1 MKQLKRTLSVLLLA
15 LCALVPALPAFAA
28 QALVQDGAG
37 LLSAEEAR
45 QLSAEAQAI
54 QDDYGLPVYI
64 VTVPAM
70 SGESDA
76 YAYATQLYDQGGFGA
91 GAEHSGIMLLL
102 SMQYRDYALI
112 AHGEGNNVL
121 TDYGNEKMA
130 DGFLDHFGED
140 DWYGGFSDFVSGCEW
155 YLQHVAEGGEA
166 GVPVHNEVEISD
178 STQEDTA
185 DDSFSLG
192 GAFGLSLLISCV
204 AALIVC
210 MVFRSQ
216 MKSVRTQTTANQ
228 YVGNGGLNLT
238 LSRDIYRY
246 TSQKR
251 RQIPRNDNNNNSTG
265 GGHGGAGF
273 SGSISHTS
281 SSGHGRSGKF

>member
-1 MKQLKRTLSVLLLA
+1 M
-15 LCALVPALPAFAA
+15 
-28 QALVQDGAG
+28 
-37 LLSAEEAR
+37 
-45 QLSAEAQAI
+45 
-54 QDDYGLPVYI
+54 
-64 VTVPAM
+64 
-70 SGESDA
+70 
-76 YAYATQLYDQGGFGA
+76 
-91 GAEHSGIMLLL
+91 
-102 SMQYRDYALI
+102 
-112 AHGEGNNVL
+112 
-121 TDYGNEKMA
+121 
-130 DGFLDHFGED
+130 
-140 DWYGGFSDFVSGCEW
+140 
-155 YLQHVAEGGEA
+155 
-166 GVPVHNEVEISD
+166 PVHNEVEISD

-185 DDSFSLG
+185 DDSFLLG

>member
-1 MKQLKRTLSVLLLA
+1 MEDKLILLVEDNPHIMAINDAALHMRGYRTLQAETAHKCRELLCFHAVDLIVLDILLPDGDGVA
-15 LCALVPALPAFAA
+15 LLISLDDRDFATYA
-28 QALVQDGAG
+28 HGAK
-37 LLSAEEAR
+37 AEE
-45 QLSAEAQAI
+45 I
-54 QDDYGLPVYI
+54 F
-64 VTVPAM
+64 
-70 SGESDA
+70 SDA
-76 YAYATQLYDQGGFGA
+76 VLQDLELY
-91 GAEHSGIMLLL
+91 
-102 SMQYRDYALI
+102 
-112 AHGEGNNVL
+112 
-121 TDYGNEKMA
+121 
-130 DGFLDHFGED
+130 FLDNFGND

-185 DDSFSLG
+185 DDSFTLG

-228 YVGNGGLNLT
+228 YVGNDGLNLT